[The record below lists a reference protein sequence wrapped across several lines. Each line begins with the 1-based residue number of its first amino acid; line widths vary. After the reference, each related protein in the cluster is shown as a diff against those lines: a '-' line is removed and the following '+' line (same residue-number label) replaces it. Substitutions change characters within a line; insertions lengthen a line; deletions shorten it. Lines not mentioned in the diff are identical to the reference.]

1 MPMTN
6 ETHQPPPP
14 PESNPS
20 CYITSLGLHL
30 STPALLPGLTELQL
44 IIYPPAATTNLLPL
58 KLLLPNLKS
67 HLEQLALLLKMACL
81 KTRSH
86 RSTGVTSS
94 IHDVFPVMVLRDV
107 KDRLDTRLR
116 EGPGTRIK
124 RLLLAPHDSLSIRV
138 AIEVLLNLLPREG
151 VELLDTRD
159 GGIGDALVEA
169 VLVQR
174 GVDLAGTEDHAL
186 DFLGRD
192 GGAAVLGLGDDGAE
206 LGVADELVDGGAGER
221 VAEEGL
227 GEEDDEC

>member
-1 MPMTN
+1 
-6 ETHQPPPP
+6 
-14 PESNPS
+14 
-20 CYITSLGLHL
+20 
-30 STPALLPGLTELQL
+30 
-44 IIYPPAATTNLLPL
+44 
-58 KLLLPNLKS
+58 
-67 HLEQLALLLKMACL
+67 
-81 KTRSH
+81 
-86 RSTGVTSS
+86 
-94 IHDVFPVMVLRDV
+94 MVLSDV
-107 KDRLDTRLR
+107 KDRLNTRLR

-124 RLLLAPHDSLSIRV
+124 RLLLAPHDRLSIRV

-186 DFLGRD
+186 DLLGRD
-192 GGAAVLGLGDDGAE
+192 GGATVLGLGDDGAE

-227 GEEDDEC
+227 GEEDDESWGGLVRCGWLRWLGGGGDLRFLNCLFICLRRMWNKLDGEVM